1 MYVEW
6 KNTYVVKSGNLT
18 RYYSEEDF
26 GKFLFL
32 LIKRK
37 MEEAEK
43 NEATKKANKK
53 SERTSG

>member
-1 MYVEW
+1 MYIEW
-6 KNTYVVKSGNLT
+6 RNTYVVKSGKTT
-18 RYYSEEDF
+18 RYYSEEGF

-32 LIKRK
+32 LIKQG

-43 NEATKKANKK
+43 NETAKKANKK